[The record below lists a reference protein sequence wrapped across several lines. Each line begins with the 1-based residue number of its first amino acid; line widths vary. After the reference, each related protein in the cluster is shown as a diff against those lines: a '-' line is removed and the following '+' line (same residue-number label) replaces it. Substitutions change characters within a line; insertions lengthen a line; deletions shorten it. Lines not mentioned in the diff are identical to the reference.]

1 MTTIA
6 EEYYNNKKSLTK
18 QASKIVL
25 QVYNYADQLIQNEE
39 VQQALINKGEYRFL
53 ITDIIPTKWE
63 SYNVAERV
71 FLYQQIERIIHQQ
84 STPMFPMFFNFLSP
98 FYKTKMS
105 KEGLHLICI
114 DSAHWDDTKNILFY
128 LEVDKK

>member
-6 EEYYNNKKSLTK
+6 EKYYNNKKSLAK

-25 QVYNYADQLIQNEE
+25 QVYSYADKLIQNKA

-53 ITDIIPTKWE
+53 MTDIIPTKWK

-71 FLYQQIERIIHQQ
+71 FLYQEIERIIHQQ
-84 STPMFPMFFNFLSP
+84 FTPMFPIFNFLSP

-105 KEGLHLICI
+105 KEGLHLVCI
-114 DSAHWDDTKNILFY
+114 DSAHWDDTKNIIFY
-128 LEVDKK
+128 LEIDKK

>member
-6 EEYYNNKKSLTK
+6 EKYYNNKKSLAK
-18 QASKIVL
+18 QASKIVS
-25 QVYNYADQLIQNEE
+25 QVYNYADKLIQNKE
-39 VQQALINKGEYRFL
+39 VQQTLINKGEYRFL
-53 ITDIIPTKWE
+53 MTDIIPTKWE

-84 STPMFPMFFNFLSP
+84 STPMFPMFNFLSP

-105 KEGLHLICI
+105 KEGVHLICI

>member
-6 EEYYNNKKSLTK
+6 EEYYNNKKSLAK

-25 QVYNYADQLIQNEE
+25 QVYNYADKLIQNKE
-39 VQQALINKGEYRFL
+39 VQQTLINKGEYRFL
-53 ITDIIPTKWE
+53 ITDIIPTKWK

-71 FLYQQIERIIHQQ
+71 FLYQEIERIIHQQ
-84 STPMFPMFFNFLSP
+84 STPMFNFLSP

-105 KEGLHLICI
+105 KEGVHLICI

>member
-6 EEYYNNKKSLTK
+6 EKYYNNKKSLAK
-18 QASKIVL
+18 QASKIVS
-25 QVYNYADQLIQNEE
+25 QVYNYADKLIQNKE
-39 VQQALINKGEYRFL
+39 VQQTLINKGEYRFL
-53 ITDIIPTKWE
+53 MSDVIPTKWE

-71 FLYQQIERIIHQQ
+71 FLYQEIERIIHQQ
-84 STPMFPMFFNFLSP
+84 YTPMFPIFNFLSP
-98 FYKTKMS
+98 FYKTRMS
-105 KEGLHLICI
+105 KEGVHLICI

>member
-6 EEYYNNKKSLTK
+6 EKYYNNKKILAK

-25 QVYNYADQLIQNEE
+25 QVYNYADKLIQNEE
-39 VQQALINKGEYRFL
+39 VQKALINKGEYRFL
-53 ITDIIPTKWE
+53 MSDVIPTKWE

-71 FLYQQIERIIHQQ
+71 FLYREIERIIHQQ
-84 STPMFPMFFNFLSP
+84 YTPMFPIFNFLSP
-98 FYKTKMS
+98 FYKTRMS
-105 KEGLHLICI
+105 KEGVHLICI

>member
-6 EEYYNNKKSLTK
+6 EEYYHNKKSLAK
-18 QASKIVL
+18 QASKIVS
-25 QVYNYADQLIQNEE
+25 QVYNYADKLIQNAE

-53 ITDIIPTKWE
+53 MSDVIPTKWE
-63 SYNVAERV
+63 TYNIAERV

-84 STPMFPMFFNFLSP
+84 STPMFPIFNFLSP
-98 FYKTKMS
+98 FYKTRMS
-105 KEGLHLICI
+105 KEGVHLICI

>member
-6 EEYYNNKKSLTK
+6 EKYYNNKKSLAK

-25 QVYNYADQLIQNEE
+25 QVYNYADKLIQNEE

-53 ITDIIPTKWE
+53 MTDIIPTKWE

-84 STPMFPMFFNFLSP
+84 STPMFPMLNFLSP

-105 KEGLHLICI
+105 KEGVHLICI